1 MKRSYKKK
9 FLCGK
14 PAWMCPTFYDFG
26 NGFIITNISWEKKL
40 FHENDVILDIQ
51 HEFMMVALITEIPGK
66 TM

>member
-1 MKRSYKKK
+1 
-9 FLCGK
+9 
-14 PAWMCPTFYDFG
+14 MCPTFYDFG